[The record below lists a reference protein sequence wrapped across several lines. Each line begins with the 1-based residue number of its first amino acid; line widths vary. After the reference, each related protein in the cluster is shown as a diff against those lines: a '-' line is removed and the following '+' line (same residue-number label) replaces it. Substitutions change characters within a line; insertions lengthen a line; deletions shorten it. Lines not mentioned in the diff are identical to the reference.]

1 LPQNFLTFPNLI
13 LILNFLLGRDI
24 AMGGT
29 RPLTVKG
36 IEKEAEVNFCSQE
49 NTLVDEN
56 FKAEFVYFTD
66 LIYLNLSDKIFIFI
80 F

>member
-1 LPQNFLTFPNLI
+1 
-13 LILNFLLGRDI
+13 
-24 AMGGT
+24 MGGT

-66 LIYLNLSDKIFIFI
+66 LINLNLSDKIFIFI